1 MPGKKIV
8 VLTGAGI
15 SAESGLA
22 TFRDSGGLWEGYNV
36 HEVASIDG
44 WYKDPQ
50 KVLEFYNLRRK
61 QAVEAEPNLAHEFI
75 ATLEEEYEVTV
86 VTQNIDNLHER
97 GGSTNVIHLH
107 GELSKARGEYDSEEV
122 IEIGTK
128 DIQIGDKAP
137 DGSQLRPAIVWFG
150 EMVPLIETAARE
162 VESADIL
169 IVIGTSL
176 VVYPA
181 AGLVNYA
188 RSGILKFIVDPSK
201 PELYSYS
208 DWVHIKKN
216 ACSGV
221 EDLAK
226 HLKIT

>member
-1 MPGKKIV
+1 MPDKKIV
-8 VLTGAGI
+8 VLSGAGI

-36 HEVASIDG
+36 YEVASIEG
-44 WYKDPQ
+44 WNKNPQ

-61 QAVEAEPNLAHEFI
+61 QVLEAAPNLAHEFI
-75 ATLEEEYEVTV
+75 AGLEDAYEVTV

-97 GGSTNVIHLH
+97 AGSTKVIHLH
-107 GELSKARGEYDSEEV
+107 GELSKARGEYNISEV
-122 IEIGTK
+122 IDIGTR
-128 DIQIGDKAP
+128 DIKMGEKAP

-150 EMVPLIETAARE
+150 EMVPLVETAALE
-162 VESADIL
+162 VASADIL
-169 IVIGTSL
+169 LVIGTSL

-181 AGLVNYA
+181 ASLVNYA
-188 RSGILKFIVDPSK
+188 RYGILKFIIDPST
-201 PELYSYS
+201 PELLSYEG
-208 DWVHIKKN
+208 WVHIQKN

-226 HLKIT
+226 YLIVN